1 MPMLNLQKYLPFL
14 FLALC
19 GFACS
24 HIGLQLKKE
33 GTASGPIPECRRNYI
48 REGGLI
54 SRPVHRTW
62 VKYDHLDFNRGFDLA
77 VKALQSH
84 GH

>member
-1 MPMLNLQKYLPFL
+1 MFNLQKYLPFL
-14 FLALC
+14 LLALWS
-19 GFACS
+19 FACS

-33 GTASGPIPECRRNYI
+33 GTVSGPIPECQRNYT

-62 VKYDHLDFNRGFDLA
+62 VKYEHLDFKKGFDLA